1 MQVTQCSSDNGND
14 TAISYADSF
23 ISCIRYRF
31 HDIYTQKLLK
41 LYLFLTP
48 ASRTQAREEYGA
60 ESELYSADANLI
72 YVNIPQISIDQNKI
86 QGDINNYTENSRKR
100 TESEKIEYEQE
111 DIGLP
116 NYDSYR
122 STLEEIENL
131 IYEKAAKLIPILD
144 EEEQISLNKSGRSI
158 EDYPDFIE

>member
-100 TESEKIEYEQE
+100 IK
-111 DIGLP
+111 DIKEA
-116 NYDSYR
+116 R
-122 STLEEIENL
+122 KNL
-131 IYEKAAKLIPILD
+131 IT
-144 EEEQISLNKSGRSI
+144 NKNLKDI
-158 EDYPDFIE
+158 